1 MSARSML
8 TANQGGPMGH
18 HHHGHTRRDFFRYC
32 FGSVLAGAT
41 IFEEAFLRAG
51 WARAQAQTA
60 TASLFTIEKVA
71 DGVFAA
77 LAKPQALTNSNAAI
91 FVLSRDVLVVDA
103 HSKPSAAASLIA
115 QIKKD
120 VTDKPV
126 RYLVNSHFHWD
137 HTQGDAAYK
146 KANAQVEIITSDA
159 TKQLMTQ
166 LQRDRL
172 KESLDSVPSLID
184 AVRSRLSR
192 AKTAQEQAWCNDQLR
207 QLTAYQ
213 EEMKSYPLEL
223 PTLTFARTYLIKDRS
238 GDLQLAFNG
247 KAHTAGDVQVFSPTK
262 KVVASGDAI
271 IGFLPNLNDGFPRPW
286 PKTIDSVGSW
296 KFDHLIAGHGPV
308 QHGRARMTQFRNYIE
323 DLTARIERA
332 KKAGTPL
339 AELQKTITP
348 ASLPTLQSGGF
359 GAFVAENL
367 EKYTVYLGERTPVEE
382 RLAANIS
389 AIYNNLDRV

>member
-1 MSARSML
+1 
-8 TANQGGPMGH
+8 MGH
-18 HHHGHTRRDFFRYC
+18 HHHHHNRRDFFRLC

-60 TASLFTIEKVA
+60 NTSLFTIEKVA

-91 FVLSRDVLVVDA
+91 LVLDRDVLVVDA
-103 HSKPSAAASLIA
+103 HSKPSAAAALLA
-115 QIKKD
+115 QIKKE
-120 VTDKPV
+120 VTEKPV

-137 HTQGDAAYK
+137 HTQGDIAYT
-146 KANAQVEIITSDA
+146 KANSNVEIIASNA
-159 TKQLMTQ
+159 TKQLMMT

-172 KESLDSVPSLID
+172 KESLDSVPGLID

-192 AKTAQEQAWCNDQLR
+192 ATTAQEREWCNDQLR
-207 QLTAYQ
+207 QLTGYQ
-213 EEMKSYPLEL
+213 QEMKDYPLEL
-223 PTLTFARTYLIKDRS
+223 PTVTFDKTHLIKDRS
-238 GDLQLAFNG
+238 GELQLAFNG
-247 KAHTAGDVQVFSPTK
+247 KAHTAGDIQVFSPSK

-286 PKTIDSVGSW
+286 PKTIDSVGVW
-296 KFDHLIAGHGPV
+296 KFDHVIAGHGPV
-308 QHGRARMTQFRNYIE
+308 QHGRARMSQFRTYIE

-332 KKAGTPL
+332 KKAGTPV

-348 ASLPTLQSGGF
+348 ASLMTLQSGGF
-359 GAFVAENL
+359 GAFVADNL
-367 EKYTVYLGERTPVEE
+367 EKYTVYLGQRTPLED
-382 RLAANIS
+382 RLTANIA
-389 AIYNNLDRV
+389 AIYDNLDRV

>member
-1 MSARSML
+1 
-8 TANQGGPMGH
+8 MGH
-18 HHHGHTRRDFFRYC
+18 HHGHGRRDFFRIC

-41 IFEEAFLRAG
+41 VFEEAFLRAG

-60 TASLFTIEKVA
+60 TGNLFTIEKVA
-71 DGVFAA
+71 DGAFAA

-91 FVLSRDVLVVDA
+91 FVLDRDVLVVDA
-103 HSKPSAAASLIA
+103 HSKPSAAAGLIA
-115 QIKKD
+115 QIKKE

-146 KANAQVEIITSDA
+146 NAGGKVEIITSEA

-172 KESLDSVPSLID
+172 KESLDSVPGLID

-192 AKTAQEQAWCNDQLR
+192 ATTPEERAWCDDQLR

-223 PTLTFARTYLIKDRS
+223 PTLTFAKTHVIKDRS
-238 GDLQLAFNG
+238 GELELAFNG
-247 KAHTAGDVQVFSPTK
+247 KAHTAGDVQVFSPSR

-286 PKTIDSVGSW
+286 PKTIDSVGAW
-296 KFDHLIAGHGPV
+296 KFEHIIAGHGPV
-308 QHGRARMTQFRNYIE
+308 QHGRARMGQFRNYIE
-323 DLTARIERA
+323 DLTARVERA

-359 GAFVAENL
+359 GSFVADNL
-367 EKYTVYLGERTPVEE
+367 EKYSVYLGQRTPLED
-382 RLAANIS
+382 RLTANIS
-389 AIYNNLDRV
+389 AIFNNLDRV

>member
-1 MSARSML
+1 
-8 TANQGGPMGH
+8 MGDH
-18 HHHGHTRRDFFRYC
+18 HHRHNRRDFFRVC

-51 WARAQAQTA
+51 WARAQAQMA
-60 TASLFTIEKVA
+60 DAGLFTIEKVA

-91 FVLSRDVLVVDA
+91 FVLDRDVLVVDA
-103 HSKPSAAASLIA
+103 HSKPSAAAALLA
-115 QIKKD
+115 QIRKE

-137 HTQGDAAYK
+137 HTQGDVTYK
-146 KANAQVEIITSDA
+146 KANAKIEIIASDA
-159 TKQLMTQ
+159 TKQLMMT

-172 KESLDSVPSLID
+172 KESLDSVPGLID

-192 AKTAQEQAWCNDQLR
+192 ATAAQEREWCNEQLR

-213 EEMKSYPLEL
+213 QEMKDYPLEL
-223 PTLTFARTYLIKDRS
+223 PTVTFARTHVIKDRS
-238 GDLQLAFNG
+238 GELQLAFNG
-247 KAHTAGDVQVFSPTK
+247 KAHTAGDIQVFSPSK
-262 KVVASGDAI
+262 KVVAAGDAI

-286 PKTIDSVGSW
+286 PKTIDTVSAW
-296 KFDHLIAGHGPV
+296 KFDHIIAGHGPV
-308 QHGRARMTQFRNYIE
+308 QHGRGRMGQFRNYIE

-348 ASLPTLQSGGF
+348 ASLSTLQSGAF
-359 GAFVAENL
+359 GAFVAGNL
-367 EKYTVYLGERTPVEE
+367 DKYTVYLGDRTPLED
-382 RLAANIS
+382 RLTANIS

>member
-1 MSARSML
+1 
-8 TANQGGPMGH
+8 MGH
-18 HHHGHTRRDFFRYC
+18 HHPHSRRDFFRIC

-41 IFEEAFLRAG
+41 VFEEAFLRAG

-60 TASLFTIEKVA
+60 SGDLFTIEKVA
-71 DGVFAA
+71 EGVFAA

-91 FVLSRDVLVVDA
+91 FVLDRDVLVVDA
-103 HSKPSAAASLIA
+103 HSKPSAAAALLA
-115 QIKKD
+115 QIKKE

-137 HTQGDAAYK
+137 HTQGDVAYK
-146 KANAQVEIITSDA
+146 TAGSNVEIITSEA

-286 PKTIDSVGSW
+286 PKTIDSVGAW
-296 KFDHLIAGHGPV
+296 KFDYIIAGHGPV
-308 QHGRARMTQFRNYIE
+308 QHGRARMGQFRNYIE
-323 DLTARIERA
+323 DLTARVERA

-339 AELQKTITP
+339 VELQKTIIP

-359 GAFVAENL
+359 GAFVADNL
-367 EKYTVYLGERTPVEE
+367 EKYSVYLGQRTPLED
-382 RLAANIS
+382 RLTANIS